1 MGFGSFAGG
10 VAKGWQAA
18 DEMETAAVKRELIKA
33 QTDEHRAKVGSEKEL
48 RSALAAGGL
57 PGFKR
62 DSGNTENAPSPAET
76 PAPIERLQ
84 NVGGNYTAD
93 PEFANSMAATSDF
106 ASGADEPGS
115 EAAKAQPTTAYQV
128 KGAGVFNDP
137 AAAIDASQATASPP
151 TTPKAPSP
159 AGDAYGYYRRNVV
172 PRITSAFIKA
182 GKMQEAKAFLEFTR
196 DAEGEGYARDW
207 LTAGQAVEAGDFEG
221 AIPALGR
228 LYNQSVP
235 DGRRASWEHSGDG
248 KYIVRT
254 YDENTGTALSQRE
267 FSAPD
272 LAKFALNSL
281 APSKRVEHMLSLQKE
296 SRAETRKLNQQN
308 DLEDRRDARADTQE
322 DRREDRLQ
330 TRLDAQSENL
340 DRRLAAGGGPTLTQ
354 ERGNAEIDA
363 ARERIASMDPAEVKR
378 RSQKATNTGRENPDY
393 DPSISR
399 AAGLAGRRKVGDD
412 SVFDKR
418 QEPQGAPVPQSS
430 QSRFAADPAMKGF
443 KMGKRTPHGYEVL
456 DASGKLLGHYD

>member
-18 DEMETAAVKRELIKA
+18 GEMETDAARRELIRA
-33 QTDEHRAKVGSEKEL
+33 QTEEHRGKAAAEREL
-48 RSALAAGGL
+48 RDAMSFGL
-57 PGFKR
+57 PGFR
-62 DSGNTENAPSPAET
+62 TERAGAEAIAGPAAA
-76 PAPIERLQ
+76 PAPIEPMQ

-93 PEFANSMAATSDF
+93 PEFANSMAATADF

-115 EAAKAQPTTAYQV
+115 EVAKAQPTTAYQV

-151 TTPKAPSP
+151 TTPKAASP

-182 GKMQEAKAFLEFTR
+182 NKMQEAKAFLEFTR

-207 LTAGQAVEAGDFEG
+207 LTAGQAVEAGDFDG

-254 YDENTGTALSQRE
+254 YDENNGTALSQRE

-281 APSKRVEHMLSLQKE
+281 APSKRVEHMLTIQKE
-296 SRAETRKLNQQN
+296 SRAEARKLKQQN
-308 DLEDRRDARADTQE
+308 DLEDRRDARAATQE

-330 TRLDAQSENL
+330 TSLNAQSENL

-363 ARERIASMDPAEVKR
+363 ARERIASMAPGEVKR

-393 DPSISR
+393 DPGIAR
-399 AAGLAGRRKVGDD
+399 ASSLAARRKVGDD
-412 SVFDKR
+412 SAFDKR
-418 QEPQGAPVPQSS
+418 QEPQGAPAQPS